1 MPHVREK
8 GGLVHVMVVDD
19 EEDMQLLFQQR
30 FRRELRAKD
39 IELHFAMS
47 GAEALDY
54 VEQHQA
60 EERFLVLSDINMPG
74 MSGLELLRRLKA
86 RYAHLKVF
94 IITAYDDTHNYQTA
108 MQYGADA
115 YFTKPLD
122 FDALKGR
129 IRTL

>member
-1 MPHVREK
+1 
-8 GGLVHVMVVDD
+8 MVVDD

-54 VEQHQA
+54 VEQHHA
-60 EERFLVLSDINMPG
+60 EESFLVLSDINMPG
-74 MSGLELLRRLKA
+74 MSGLELLKRLKA

-129 IRTL
+129 MQAL